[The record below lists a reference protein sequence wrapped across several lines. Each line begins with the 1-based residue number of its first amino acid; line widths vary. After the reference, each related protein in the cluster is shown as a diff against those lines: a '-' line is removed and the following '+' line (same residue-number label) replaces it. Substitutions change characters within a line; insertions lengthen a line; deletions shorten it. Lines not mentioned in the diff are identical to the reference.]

1 MFEQIEKLHRCD
13 DCPIRRR
20 AIAKPHS
27 LFARIHR
34 WHATWWPGW
43 KAYQRR
49 LRARG
54 PRATA
59 CG

>member
-1 MFEQIEKLHRCD
+1 MFEYIEKLHRCD

-20 AIAKPHS
+20 AMAKPQS
-27 LFARIHR
+27 VFARLHR

-49 LRARG
+49 ARG
-54 PRATA
+54 CGRRAA
-59 CG
+59 SAG